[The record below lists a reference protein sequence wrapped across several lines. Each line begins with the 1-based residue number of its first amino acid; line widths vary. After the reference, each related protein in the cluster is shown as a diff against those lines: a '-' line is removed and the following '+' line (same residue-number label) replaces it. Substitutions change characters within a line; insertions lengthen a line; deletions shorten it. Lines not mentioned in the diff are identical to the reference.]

1 MTDNPLFEEEA
12 VDELQDVDDLEDLE
26 GLEGL
31 KKNGIKFTPFKL
43 ESNELPLWKPGDVFK
58 HRDFFYDVLRQYAI
72 MTRRRVHVK
81 RNDSDKLRAIC
92 KGQWCEWY
100 VYLRKHEIHN
110 GHDYVVMNMQRDHA
124 HTCSQVLDSKWL
136 TAKWL
141 GERYME
147 KIKGNSHIPLAA
159 IRQCVDEDFGLK
171 IGRMKAY
178 RAREH
183 ALDDIFG
190 SAATQY
196 RNLFYYKAELE
207 RTHPDS
213 SIHIHYENTRD
224 SGAVGPRFLRFY
236 CCLGPLKKGWMLLSR
251 PIIFFDA
258 CFLRGMYR
266 GQLMTAMWIDPNNG
280 WWPIAWAVTEVESY
294 VQWKWFVEYLS
305 GDLNL
310 HANGPRYVFISDQQK
325 GLAKLIAEEFPQS
338 EHRFCVQHIYNNFK
352 KIFVGEIFKDRL
364 WEIASSTTVKHYV
377 DKMDALQTE
386 YPQAHQ
392 WLSGVAP
399 KEKWVKE
406 LVDKWYARASS
417 WRATWNGQ
425 SSYQVTGPSG
435 QYVVNM
441 RDFTCSCRLW
451 QLTRIPYTHAIATI
465 NKNGD
470 DVTRFVSRYY
480 LKSTMIMLYENVLY
494 PINGVDNWPK
504 STFDGA
510 LELAPPRTKR
520 QRGRPKKRR
529 REEPQIRLHAD
540 GGESLLRTF
549 LMKCWRCSQEG
560 HNKRTCINDPRTD
573 ARSQVGETSQ
583 HNGSRESGEST
594 LPESSN
600 NCREA

>member
-1 MTDNPLFEEEA
+1 
-12 VDELQDVDDLEDLE
+12 
-26 GLEGL
+26 
-31 KKNGIKFTPFKL
+31 
-43 ESNELPLWKPGDVFK
+43 
-58 HRDFFYDVLRQYAI
+58 

-81 RNDSDKLRAIC
+81 RNDGDKLRAIC
-92 KGQWCEWY
+92 KRQGCEWY
-100 VYLRKHEIHN
+100 VYLRKHEVHN
-110 GHDYVVMNMQRDHA
+110 GQDYVVMNKQRDHA
-124 HTCSQVLDSKWL
+124 RTCSQVLDSKWL
-136 TAKWL
+136 ATKWL

-147 KIKGNSHIPLAA
+147 KIKANPHSPLAA

-183 ALDDIFG
+183 ALDGIFG
-190 SAATQY
+190 STANQY

-207 RTHPDS
+207 RMHPDS

-236 CCLGPLKKGWMLLSR
+236 CCLRPLKKRWMQLCR

-258 CFLRGMYR
+258 CFLRGMYK
-266 GQLMTAMWIDPNNG
+266 GQLMTAMGIDPNNC
-280 WWPIAWAVTEVESY
+280 WWPIAWTVTETESY
-294 VQWKWFVEYLS
+294 VQWKWFVEYLAD
-305 GDLNL
+305 DLKL
-310 HANGPRYVFISDQQK
+310 HANGPRYVFMSDQQK
-325 GLAKLIAEEFPQS
+325 GLAKLIVEEFPQS

-352 KIFVGEIFKDRL
+352 KRFIGENFKDRL
-364 WEIASSTTVKHYV
+364 WEIASSTTPEHYV

-392 WLSGVAP
+392 WLSEVAP
-399 KEKWVKE
+399 KEKWVKEFSLHTLVVMCSSTTSIRGQWIRSYDHAVPLVIKE

-435 QYVVNM
+435 QYVVNV

-451 QLTRIPYTHAIATI
+451 QLTGILCTHAIATI

-470 DVTRFVSRYY
+470 DVTLFVSRYY

-494 PINGVDNWPK
+494 SINGVDNWPNTT
-504 STFDGA
+504 SDGA
-510 LELAPPRTKR
+510 VELAPPRSKR
-520 QRGRPKKRR
+520 QRGRPKKLR
-529 REEPQIRLHAD
+529 REKPHIRLHAD
-540 GGESLLRTF
+540 GGESLRRTF
-549 LMKCWRCSQEG
+549 VMKCRRCGQEG
-560 HNKRTCINDPRTD
+560 HNRRTCSNDPRTD
-573 ARSQVGETSQ
+573 ARSQVGETS
-583 HNGSRESGEST
+583 HYNGSHEHGEST

-600 NCREA
+600 NRRRQEA